1 MTPFATEISNSI
13 ARFMSHKAEKEILS
27 DADKL
32 ITALADYMN
41 CLYPSVRKNKKEKL
55 ICFAKDHKK
64 CQNAKCQN
72 DVEEW
77 TEYVPVYIVVDY
89 EEPAKDNI
97 IRSRNMKFRISKKIL
112 TEDDTTYMLHID
124 YQRSNICLIKEV
136 IEEDRTTK
144 GQLSFW
150 AAMHKLENQLTNY
163 TDIKNGF
170 VVFISNNYNYV
181 ENGNIEGLLKCT
193 NFDKISLLPRQ
204 RIDEIGEI
212 SPCQLIWK
220 QTRDKEFN
228 CCVGTFDGYFNSTT
242 YPCVLS
248 LRKETSSFNHKFSL
262 LEKTV
267 SEYKPYKAEEER
279 PDYIHL
285 FYQMLKQERLITS
298 RKKTFGEWENPYLN
312 DYSRIMMSPAVR
324 RMKDKT
330 QVFTMD
336 DSDFVRSRLTHSLE
350 VANIAKLIGLG
361 IEHQLLSKD
370 EKQFKDIRQ
379 YNIPNILEVA
389 GLIHDIGN
397 PPYGH
402 FGEKTI
408 QNFFRNRDAMSP
420 RVKKLIDQLDP
431 QQKADFE
438 NFDGNVQ
445 GFRILCHLGLSSDCT
460 SFNLD
465 KVVLST
471 MVKYPF
477 NSLDGN
483 KRKESVDH
491 RKSKFGYFAKEE
503 HLFEKICKSLHLVP
517 GQRHPLAY
525 LLEAADDI
533 TYIGDDIEDG
543 WKLGYIT
550 ARDIVKA
557 CEKLDQDLRKKIF
570 NERWDRISD
579 RLLSTNSII
588 VANAIQSMRI
598 SLQRYMIHQIIDV
611 FCERIADIVLNQLPE
626 DKQELFDLDRTLKD
640 IHDVYWHPLVQK
652 CYDGIHITQ
661 LRGERVLTSLLNVY
675 LEAVADESIV
685 QWEKNCDGAIEI
697 KMDNSSKSGMLF
709 ETISDNYR
717 DDSAPLGQ
725 FIPQDA
731 YGKIMLVTDYIAGM
745 TDSFAYNRYHELC
758 LN

>member
-13 ARFMSHKAEKEILS
+13 ARFMSHKAEKELLL

-32 ITALADYMN
+32 LSALADYMN
-41 CLYPSVRKNKKEKL
+41 SLYPCVRKNKKEKM
-55 ICFAKDHKK
+55 ICFAKEHKK
-64 CQNAKCQN
+64 CQNAKSQN

-77 TEYVPVYIVVDY
+77 TEYVPVHIVMDY
-89 EEPAKDNI
+89 AEPAKDHI
-97 IRSRNMKFRISKKIL
+97 IKSHNMKFKISKKIL

-124 YQRSNICLIKEV
+124 YQRSNIYLEKEV
-136 IEEDRTTK
+136 KEEDRTIK
-144 GQLSFW
+144 GQKAFW
-150 AAMHKLENQLTNY
+150 NAMLKLEKQLTNF

-170 VVFISNNYNYV
+170 VIFITNDCNFR
-181 ENGNIEGLLKCT
+181 ENKNVSGLLNCR

-204 RIDEIGEI
+204 NITSIGEI

-220 QTRDKEFN
+220 ETREKEIF
-228 CCVGTFDGYFNSTT
+228 CCVGTFDSYFNSNT
-242 YPCVLS
+242 YPCILS
-248 LRKETSSFNHKFSL
+248 LKKETSSFYHNFSL
-262 LEKTV
+262 LEKTI
-267 SEYKPYKAEEER
+267 SEYKSCKAEEESN
-279 PDYIHL
+279 YINL
-285 FYQMLKQERLITS
+285 FYQMLKQERLIAS
-298 RKKTFGEWENPYLN
+298 RKNTFGEWENPYLN

-350 VANIAKLIGLG
+350 VANIARLIGLG
-361 IEHQLLSKD
+361 VESQLLTKD
-370 EKQFKDIRQ
+370 KNQFKDIRQ
-379 YNIPNILEVA
+379 YYIPNILEVA

-408 QNFFRNRDAMSP
+408 QNFFRNTDKMSSGI
-420 RVKKLIDQLDP
+420 RKLIDQLNP

-471 MVKYPF
+471 MIKYPF
-477 NSLDGN
+477 NSLEGN
-483 KRKESVDH
+483 KKQESKDH

-503 HLFEKICKSLHLVP
+503 HLFEKICKSLHLAQ

-550 ARDIVKA
+550 ERDIVEA

-570 NERWDRISD
+570 NERWDRIRE
-579 RLLSTNSII
+579 RLLSSNSII

-598 SLQRYMIHQIIDV
+598 DLQRYMIQQIISV
-611 FCERIADIVLNQLPE
+611 FCDNISDIVLNKLPD
-626 DKQELFDLDRTLKD
+626 DKQELFDLDSTLMD

-661 LRGERVLTSLLNVY
+661 LQGERVITSLLSEY
-675 LEAVADESIV
+675 LEAVSDESITK
-685 QWEKNCDGAIEI
+685 WEKNSDGIVEA
-697 KMDNSSKSGMLF
+697 KLDNSSKSGMLF

-717 DDSAPLGQ
+717 DDSAPIGQ
-725 FIPQDA
+725 YIPQDA
-731 YGKIMLVTDYIAGM
+731 YSKIMLVTDYIAGM
-745 TDSFAYNRYHELC
+745 TDSFAYNRYRALC
-758 LN
+758 ID